1 MIETGMSVYEAK
13 LQSTKFFVEATSAE
27 QHFLWKEFH
36 EKTNWVEDNCG
47 VSRQVGSIGNDE
59 SKPVWVNFRFA
70 EINGKRICMYE
81 ATSRYV
87 DHTLVKNYIKE
98 NYPVKYDN
106 NTRLAMTDAMNF
118 HLVVEVTEE
127 SSEKEI
133 NIIKKHK

>member
-1 MIETGMSVYEAK
+1 
-13 LQSTKFFVEATSAE
+13 
-27 QHFLWKEFH
+27 
-36 EKTNWVEDNCG
+36 
-47 VSRQVGSIGNDE
+47 
-59 SKPVWVNFRFA
+59 
-70 EINGKRICMYE
+70 MYE

-133 NIIKKHK
+133 NRIKGLFDPKTAYFDNISEKNIKNE